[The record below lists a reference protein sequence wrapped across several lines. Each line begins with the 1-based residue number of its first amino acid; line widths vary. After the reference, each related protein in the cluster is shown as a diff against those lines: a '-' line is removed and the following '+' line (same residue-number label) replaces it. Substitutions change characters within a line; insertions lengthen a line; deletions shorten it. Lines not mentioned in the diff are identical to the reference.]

1 MRKRLLSLLI
11 LTIYIVLPMGIAV
24 NADSDVVVSSQEYTV
39 YYTAGSSD
47 NFLCNKKSVGSQ
59 PGTEYYLTYTVSSCQ
74 SVGIQGGIAGTDAPT
89 ESYPYAKDH
98 GMLFYNLGEKGSDKN
113 DILLP
118 GYTYFIKFTALES
131 GFRYTAARAK
141 GDNSEYLVFDS
152 RAVSEKSVHCGY
164 YGIWL
169 AVGNTV
175 ATLSNVHFYDKNGND
190 LGVWSPKHRATV
202 TTGSSLQKDS
212 SIPRWYTIKASGM
225 SNLALSN
232 KTPLTTK
239 KMYMEYTVRSTKSEI
254 DQSGVAY
261 SNDPL
266 AGYPHGNGMIR
277 YEGKSETANTTGDM
291 LLKPGASYIIEIERF
306 DDDFTAI
313 VQMTLNGKT
322 TRSVFPSLY
331 GTCNPE
337 SQFFSLWFGE
347 GHQTNV
353 DFTLENVK
361 FYDENHNDLEVQS
374 NDPTVMF
381 RRLGALVD
389 YDGCEAMYYCK
400 NNDAFYLLYKDS
412 TYKYSSD
419 DDQSEGTYSVASGKI
434 SFSGRGQSDYL
445 FKSIKEENGDVYNR
459 LYTYTVSFVP
469 EEKIQTLS
477 LKNGYYAKKPGDPSR
492 KDCKFV
498 EWCTLDGKAFNFN
511 GIVTESTQLYA
522 KWKDKNGN
530 EFLETLSIEANQP
543 VDLMK
548 YLIVAICVVLICS
561 AVAGGFFILKGG
573 KKK

>member
-1 MRKRLLSLLI
+1 MKKRLLSLLI
-11 LTIYIVLPMGIAV
+11 ILCYTVSFFSLTAYAETGVK
-24 NADSDVVVSSQEYTV
+24 VSKQGYTV

-47 NFLCNKKSVGSQ
+47 NFLCNKKTIGSR
-59 PGTEYYLTYTVSSCQ
+59 PGTEYYLTYTVSSC
-74 SVGIQGGIAGTDAPT
+74 SAVGIQGGVAATDAPT

-98 GMLFYNLGEKGSDKN
+98 GMLFYNLGEKGSGKN

-141 GDNSEYLVFDS
+141 GDKSEYLVFDS
-152 RAVSEKSVHCGY
+152 RAVNEKPVHCGY

-202 TTGSSLQKDS
+202 TTGSFLQKDS

-266 AGYPHGNGMIR
+266 AGYPHGKGMIR

-361 FYDENHNDLEVQS
+361 FYDEYHNDLEVQS

-419 DDQSEGTYSVASGKI
+419 DVQSEGTYSVASGKI
-434 SFSGRGQSDYL
+434 KFSNRGESEYL
-445 FKSIKEENGDVYNR
+445 FKSIKESNGDVYKR
-459 LYTYTVSFVP
+459 LYTYKISFVP
-469 EEKIQTLS
+469 EQKVQTLS
-477 LKNGYYAKKPGDPSR
+477 LKNGYYAKKPSNPKK

-498 EWCTLDGKAFNFN
+498 NWCTVDGKAFDFKS
-511 GIVTESTQLYA
+511 IVTESTQLYA
-522 KWKDKNGN
+522 KWRDKDGN
-530 EFLETLSIEANQP
+530 EFLESLSTEAKQP
-543 VDLMK
+543 TDYSK
-548 YLIVAICVVLICS
+548 YITIAICSVLLCGAI
-561 AVAGGFFILKGG
+561 VGGILILKGG